1 MDLVGQRKENG
12 EKLILA
18 AFQRRMLQKHADKI
32 NEKQN
37 AKMPKFS
44 DSSNASRTFTVDD
57 DTMIYQHKGLL
68 RMVEM
73 KRLTK
78 PRKTEKYK
86 RKKTYDIHNRII
98 MGHFG
103 QLGRDLTFGLSD
115 SIRDEIIAELDGKTI

>member
-1 MDLVGQRKENG
+1 MDLIGQRQAKG

-37 AKMPKFS
+37 SRMPSFS
-44 DSSNASRTFTVDD
+44 DSSNANRTFTVNDD
-57 DTMIYQHKGLL
+57 SMIYQHKGLL
-68 RMVEM
+68 RMVEI

-78 PRKTEKYK
+78 PNRTEKYT

-103 QLGRDLTFGLSD
+103 QLGRDLTFGFSD
-115 SIRDEIIAELDGKTI
+115 SIRDEIIAELDGKII